1 MNERQLDLIEIQLQ
15 ERHIP
20 YTQIQDNK
28 DGMTIIIGPV
38 HKSVN
43 LTATMMMFNQSRFQ
57 TNFTKIIP
65 IKTDSKNQSIV
76 LKENQTHSKHFPISI
91 EAHEYNL
98 ARDQGIQFSFFF
110 FFSKFDSLLESYE
123 FRNCLELCEVYEHN
137 ELKPDHNCI
146 RKKCLKEITGI

>member
-1 MNERQLDLIEIQLQ
+1 MNKRQLDLIEIQLK

-20 YTQIQDNK
+20 YNEIQDNK

-38 HKSVN
+38 HKSMN
-43 LTATMMMFNQSRFQ
+43 LTTTMMMFNQSRFQ

-65 IKTDSKNQSIV
+65 IKTDSKNPMIV
-76 LKENQTHSKHFPISI
+76 LKKNQIHSQQFPISI

-98 ARDQGIQFSFFF
+98 IHDQGIHFFLLFLFQFNFR
-110 FFSKFDSLLESYE
+110 LESYE
-123 FRNCLELCEVYEHN
+123 FRHCLESCEVYQHN
-137 ELKPDHNCI
+137 ELTPDHNCI

>member
-1 MNERQLDLIEIQLQ
+1 VNERQLDLIEIQLQ

-98 ARDQGIQFSFFF
+98 ARDQGIQLYFFSFLNSILF
-110 FFSKFDSLLESYE
+110 
-123 FRNCLELCEVYEHN
+123 
-137 ELKPDHNCI
+137 
-146 RKKCLKEITGI
+146 